1 MTSKCSNVK
10 IDTVPLLRKY
20 AWITFAL
27 LTLGFFFGGALGMK
41 KTGLSLG
48 GLAIDSLIVIILI
61 PAMRHGEL
69 NLKGCVFYRYESP
82 LTFNIMFCLCTLLG
96 IAVTAIYIWMIL
108 AWDI

>member
-1 MTSKCSNVK
+1 MSLST
-10 IDTVPLLRKY
+10 DFFRKY
-20 AWITFAL
+20 GWITFTL

-61 PAMRHGEL
+61 PAVRYGEL
-69 NLKGCVFYRYESP
+69 NVKGCVFNRNESP
-82 LTFNIMFCLCTLLG
+82 IFFNIMFCICALLG
-96 IAVTAIYIWMIL
+96 IAITAIYAWMIL